1 MINKIKELILLG
13 NISKKTFKLALKN
26 LYPNPVNESKI
37 MPVSDSSR
45 RGVAFRSRHSTWP
58 MLPVEEALSLITK
71 SAASHPL
78 KTATLSTI
86 PPTLEG
92 QAPAHSHVTGSL
104 VLAREDLPNYRAS
117 IKDGYAVVSGDGPG
131 VYQVVAVSKMGHNS
145 GIVLES
151 GTVSRVTTGIISHM
165 FPGLP
170 QVLLVTCFHG
180 YHRYY

>member
-1 MINKIKELILLG
+1 
-13 NISKKTFKLALKN
+13 
-26 LYPNPVNESKI
+26 
-37 MPVSDSSR
+37 
-45 RGVAFRSRHSTWP
+45 

-71 SAASHPL
+71 SAASHPP

-170 QVLLVTCFHG
+170 QVLLVTFFQGC
-180 YHRYY
+180 HRYY